1 MKKFLPNLIK
11 IFLCAVIAAGC
22 YFWVTGMI
30 ASNYSYRSPLKDSV
44 PTPGAALGKA
54 STRRVVIVL
63 IDALRYDTSLKTDV
77 MPTLAKLREQGASA
91 EMHSQAPSY
100 SEPGYNTLLIGA
112 WPYLNDGPVFNLDY
126 GEIPTYTQDNIFS
139 ATHRAGFKTALSG
152 YYWFEELVPQ
162 ADVDYKF
169 YTPGEDR
176 SADEEVV
183 AAALPWLQE
192 NNSQL
197 VLIHLDQVDYA
208 GHHEGGAASQA
219 WLDAAKRS
227 DSLLAQIVATLDLSQ
242 DTIIVLSDHGQIDA
256 GGHGG
261 QDPVTL
267 VEPFVIAG
275 AAVVP
280 GEYGDMNQVDV
291 APTVAALLGANLP
304 ASTQGEVLIDML
316 VLDQSVVD
324 ALPAAV
330 EIQQTNLLTAYA
342 KGIGKPLEASQLPG
356 GSDVSRY
363 QAVLTQLRQNKE
375 LTERIPRAL
384 IAAVFLALVVFWL
397 IKNIKKGAVS
407 WIVSGLV
414 FAFLFNYRYG
424 LLDHKTYSLSSVSSE
439 TELIMYIAI
448 TSAVALAFAWLC
460 IFLDRRYF
468 RMSPGQAAHMTLGLV
483 LTTAF
488 INGLPAVLSFVLNGV
503 LLTWTLPNYLF
514 EFLGMLSLIEVLM
527 ICAIGL
533 VLTGLSALIAWLVTR
548 NNKKIAVK
556 TK

>member
-1 MKKFLPNLIK
+1 MKKSLSVLLK
-11 IFLCAVIAAGC
+11 ILLCAAIAAGC
-22 YFWVTGMI
+22 YYWVTGMI
-30 ASNYSYRSPLKDSV
+30 TSNYSYRSPLKDSA
-44 PTPGAALGKA
+44 PTPGTALGKA

-100 SEPGYNTLLIGA
+100 SEPGYSTLLIGA
-112 WPYLNDGPVFNLDY
+112 WPYLNDGPIFNLDY

-139 ATHRAGFKTALSG
+139 AAHRAGYKTAISG

-162 ADVDYKF
+162 ADVEYKF

-176 SADEEVV
+176 AADEEVV

-197 VLIHLDQVDYA
+197 VLIHIDQVDYA

-219 WLDAAKRS
+219 WLDASKRS
-227 DSLLAQIVATLDLSQ
+227 DRLLAQIVATLDLSQ
-242 DTIIVLSDHGQIDA
+242 DTIVILSDHGQIDA

-261 QDPVTL
+261 QDPITL

-275 AAVVP
+275 AGVVP
-280 GEYGDMNQVDV
+280 GAYADMNQVDV
-291 APTVAALLGANLP
+291 APTVAALLGTNLP
-304 ASTQGEVLIDML
+304 ASTQGIVLTDML
-316 VLDQSVVD
+316 DLDQSVVD

-330 EIQQTNLLTAYA
+330 EAQQTNLLSAYA
-342 KGIGKPLEASQLPG
+342 KAIGKPLEASQLPG
-356 GSDVSRY
+356 GSDASQY
-363 QAVLTQLRQNKE
+363 QSVLTQLRQNKE
-375 LTERIPRAL
+375 FTERIPRAL
-384 IAAVFLALVVFWL
+384 IAAVFLALVVYWL
-397 IKNIKKGAVS
+397 IKNNKKGTAS
-407 WIVSGLV
+407 WIIAGLA

-424 LLDHKTYSLSSVSSE
+424 VYDHKTYSFASVTSE

-448 TSAVALAFAWLC
+448 TSAVVLAFAWLC

-468 RMSPGQAAHMTLGLV
+468 RMLPGQAAHMTLGLV

-488 INGLPAVLSFVLNGV
+488 INGLPAVLSFVLNGAV
-503 LLTWTLPNYLF
+503 LTWALPNYLF
-514 EFLGMLSLIEVLM
+514 EFLGMLSLIEVLI
-527 ICAIGL
+527 ICAVGL
-533 VLTGLSALIAWLVTR
+533 VLTGLTALIAWLVTR
-548 NNKKIAVK
+548 KNKNLAVK